1 LRRKQHTAGATGLID
16 KGKADMPAL
25 DVNGMTLA
33 YDTRGDP
40 SQPAVLLIMGLGMQM
55 TAWPESFCDM
65 LANCGFHVIRFDN
78 RDSGLSSKLDQHG
91 TPNVPLAWLK
101 YQLRLPLR
109 SAYTLDDMA
118 GDAVGLLD
126 SLGISAAHIVGAS
139 MGGMIAQIIAARYP
153 QRTLTLT
160 SIMSTS
166 GRRSLPGPTS
176 KARRALFSRPRNPR
190 DPESVI
196 RHLVQVFRVIGSPGY
211 PTPEAELRAGIAASL
226 QRANCPRGTA
236 RQLVA
241 VAASGSRERLLK
253 TVRVP
258 SQVIHGTADP
268 LVPLASGRDTARL
281 IPGAVLHEIPGM
293 GHDLPAAL
301 HGKLVD
307 LIHRHAA
314 QPAHAVSQ
322 ASRT

>member
-1 LRRKQHTAGATGLID
+1 
-16 KGKADMPAL
+16 MPTL
-25 DVNGMTLA
+25 NVNGMTLA
-33 YDTRGDP
+33 YDTRGDRAM
-40 SQPAVLLIMGLGMQM
+40 PAVLLIMGLGMQM
-55 TAWPESFCDM
+55 TAWPDSFCDA
-65 LANCGFHVIRFDN
+65 LADCGFHVIRFDN
-78 RDSGLSSKLDQHG
+78 RDSGLSTKLNQHG
-91 TPNVPLAWLK
+91 APNVPMAWLK
-101 YQLRLPLR
+101 YQLRLPVR

-118 GDAVGLLD
+118 SDAVGLLD
-126 SLGISAAHIVGAS
+126 CLGIPAAHMVGAS

-166 GRRSLPGPTS
+166 GRRRLPGPTS
-176 KARRALFSRPRNPR
+176 RARRALFSRPRHPH
-190 DPESVI
+190 DAESVI
-196 RHLVQVFRVIGSPGY
+196 SHLVQVFRVIGSPGY

-226 QRANCPRGTA
+226 RRANCPQGTA

-253 TVRVP
+253 SIRVP
-258 SQVIHGTADP
+258 SQVIHGTDDP

-281 IPGAVLHEIPGM
+281 IPGAVLHEISGM

-301 HGKLVD
+301 HGKLVN
-307 LIHRHAA
+307 LIYRHAA
-314 QPAHAVSQ
+314 QPAHAMEQ

>member
-1 LRRKQHTAGATGLID
+1 MATLNI
-16 KGKADMPAL
+16 
-25 DVNGMTLA
+25 NGITLA
-33 YDTRGDP
+33 YDTRGDRAM
-40 SQPAVLLIMGLGMQM
+40 PAVLLIMGLGMQM
-55 TAWPESFCDM
+55 TAWPESFCDG
-65 LANCGFHVIRFDN
+65 LAERGFHVIRFDN
-78 RDSGLSSKLDQHG
+78 RDSGLSTKLDQHG
-91 TPNVPLAWLK
+91 APNLPLAWLK

-109 SAYTLDDMA
+109 PAYTLDDMA
-118 GDAVGLLD
+118 KDAVGLLD
-126 SLGISAAHIVGAS
+126 RLDIPAAHIVGAS

-176 KARRALFSRPRNPR
+176 RARRALLSRPRNPR

-196 RHLVQVFRVIGSPGY
+196 SHLVRVFRTIGSPGY
-211 PTPEAELRAGIAASL
+211 PTSEGELRTGIAASL
-226 QRANCPRGTA
+226 QRANCPQGTA

-241 VAASGSRERLLK
+241 VTASGSRERLLK
-253 TVRVP
+253 TIRVP
-258 SQVIHGTADP
+258 TQVIHGTDDP

-301 HGKLVD
+301 HGKLIN
-307 LIHRHAA
+307 LIDCHAE
-314 QPAHAVSQ
+314 QPAHAMEQ
-322 ASRT
+322 ESRT